1 MIRDLAAGARLEL
14 RIIRAHPDT
23 LIPLFTAPLF
33 TIIFLAIVRNGGR
46 HDLQPDA
53 LMAPVLMT
61 LWWFALF
68 QGGSLIN
75 NDRWQ
80 GVLEWV
86 LAAPTSFASVIL
98 GRIAAIMAF
107 GLIGFFE
114 VWGVSE
120 LVFGV
125 GIPFQHPLA
134 LGLTLVATMFAMS
147 GTAVVFAALF
157 VMTRNAYTFIN
168 SASFPFYVLG
178 GVFAPIAILPGWIQ
192 PFSSAIFMSWSADLL
207 RASLKPAPIGNFWPR
222 LAMVVLLGIV
232 SFAIGRAVLQV
243 VMRRMRV
250 SGDLATV

>member
-1 MIRDLAAGARLEL
+1 MKGFFAGFELEL
-14 RIIRAHPDT
+14 RIIRSGLDS
-23 LIPLFTAPLF
+23 LLPLFTAPLF

-86 LAAPTSFASVIL
+86 LAAPTGFASVIL
-98 GRIAAIMAF
+98 GRVAAIMAF
-107 GLIGFFE
+107 GFVGFFE

-125 GIPFQHPLA
+125 GMPFQHPLELA
-134 LGLTLVATMFAMS
+134 LTLVATMFAMS

-207 RASLKPAPIGNFWPR
+207 RASLKPGSIGNFWAR
-222 LAMVVLLGIV
+222 LGIVVLLGMV

-250 SGDLATV
+250 SGELATV